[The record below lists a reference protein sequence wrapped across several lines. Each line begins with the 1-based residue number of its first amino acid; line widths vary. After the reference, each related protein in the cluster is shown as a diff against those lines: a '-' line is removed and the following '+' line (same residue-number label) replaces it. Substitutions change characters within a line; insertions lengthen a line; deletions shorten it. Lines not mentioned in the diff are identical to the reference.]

1 MYEANPLALLA
12 EEAGGAATD
21 GSTRILDLV
30 PQEPHEHAPLIL
42 GARDEV
48 ARLGR
53 DQGTGIFPQASPPL
67 FGTRGLFRAG

>member
-1 MYEANPLALLA
+1 ANPLALLA

-21 GSTRILDLV
+21 GTRRILDLV
-30 PQEPHEHAPLIL
+30 AREPHERAPLVL
-42 GARDEV
+42 GAREEV

-53 DQGTGIFPQASPPL
+53 DQAAGIAPQASPPL